1 MLRPIVSGTLIW
13 VSMKHESKTGVTEL
27 ACKQLELQA
36 ANVRHHMTDIVPRQP
51 DMQAYA
57 VRRMGLPG
65 VEAEAS
71 ARLSED
77 VWALQGGG

>member
-36 ANVRHHMTDIVPRQP
+36 A
-51 DMQAYA
+51 
-57 VRRMGLPG
+57 
-65 VEAEAS
+65 S
-71 ARLSED
+71 S
-77 VWALQGGG
+77 